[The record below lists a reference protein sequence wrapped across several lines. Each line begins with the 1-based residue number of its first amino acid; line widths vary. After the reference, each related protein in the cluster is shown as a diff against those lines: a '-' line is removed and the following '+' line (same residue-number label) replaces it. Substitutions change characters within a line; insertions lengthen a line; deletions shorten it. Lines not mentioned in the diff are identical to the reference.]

1 MGWIEGWVVK
11 EYTRNMP
18 EKEPGKSDLSTSED
32 QLSQAEMLI
41 EARYIY
47 RYLSERGWSD
57 NAIYAT
63 LGNMEKESTLNYK
76 RTENRKGDI
85 NEIGR
90 GLVQWTPSDKVK
102 TWLIGLGLKSDM
114 ALEIFYNDI
123 DLQLD
128 RIIYE
133 IDTNVEKDKQWN
145 DEGYTPKMSF
155 AQYVCSTED
164 VGKLA
169 QIFLLCYEQPDKMVQ
184 PDRSK
189 LAEKWRDIFQILNYS
204 G

>member
-1 MGWIEGWVVK
+1 MRWIEGWVVK

-47 RYLSERGWSD
+47 RYLSERGWTD

-63 LGNMEKESTLNYK
+63 LGNMEKESTLNYM

-90 GLVQWTPSDKVK
+90 GLVQWTPSK
-102 TWLIGLGLKSDM
+102 KS
-114 ALEIFYNDI
+114 
-123 DLQLD
+123 
-128 RIIYE
+128 
-133 IDTNVEKDKQWN
+133 
-145 DEGYTPKMSF
+145 
-155 AQYVCSTED
+155 
-164 VGKLA
+164 
-169 QIFLLCYEQPDKMVQ
+169 
-184 PDRSK
+184 
-189 LAEKWRDIFQILNYS
+189 
-204 G
+204 

>member
-1 MGWIEGWVVK
+1 
-11 EYTRNMP
+11 MP

-47 RYLSERGWSD
+47 RYLSERGWTD

-63 LGNMEKESTLNYK
+63 LGNMEKESTLNYM
-76 RTENRKGDI
+76 RTEDIKGDI

-90 GLVQWTPSDKVK
+90 GLVQWTPSKKVE
-102 TWLIGLGLKSDM
+102 TWLIGLGLESKL
-114 ALEIFYNDI
+114 ALKIFYNDI

-133 IDTNVEKDKQWN
+133 IDTNVDDDKQWN
-145 DEGYTPKMSF
+145 DKGYTPKMSF

-169 QIFLLCYEQPDKMVQ
+169 QIFLLCYEQPKNKKQ
-184 PDRSK
+184 PNRSK
-189 LAEKWRDIFQILNYS
+189 LAEKWRDIFQMLNYT